1 MKPYESPAIRAS
13 FCKDD
18 VIGSVAAF
26 QSTYVNFDD
35 PVLDFE
41 NG

>member
-13 FCKDD
+13 FNKND
-18 VIGSVAAF
+18 VLGSVAAF
-26 QSTYVNFDD
+26 QSTYVNFND
-35 PVLDFE
+35 PILDFE